1 MLKEHVANVMD
12 VTVETRNLINVRRS
26 NVLEDG
32 LTKIARASFIPKR
45 KLSVKFADDKD
56 KARV

>member
-1 MLKEHVANVMD
+1 MD

-45 KLSVKFADDKD
+45 
-56 KARV
+56 

>member
-1 MLKEHVANVMD
+1 MD